1 MVITA
6 AGSFASAASNRPC
19 AASCGVAKVRC
30 RAEATEDPAESAS
43 SAAGNIGNN
52 SRKSDFC
59 RMIVLLGS
67 VLQPSL
73 ISVRGGGNRRLGG
86 GSRRPGGEAARP
98 GAARETTTQTAGS
111 AVTEGAGPPGVTGG
125 ECAAAVANG

>member
-43 SAAGNIGNN
+43 SATGNIGNN
-52 SRKSDFC
+52 SRKNDFC

-67 VLQPSL
+67 VLQPGL
-73 ISVRGGGNRRLGG
+73 VSVRGGGNRRLGVRRRG
-86 GSRRPGGEAARP
+86 GSRRLGVRP
-98 GAARETTTQTAGS
+98 GNHHPNCGLRG
-111 AVTEGAGPPGVTGG
+111 
-125 ECAAAVANG
+125 